1 MQETNGLRE
10 QKILLFAPSEP
21 TLAQAIGDAGF
32 DCEVCADAGELCRK
46 LETGAAA
53 VLCDEALQADERQ
66 PVERALRRQPSW
78 SDIPVLLLAA
88 PGHAPFSPP
97 WEVERLGNATVL
109 DRPLSPRTLLSSL
122 HSAVRARRRQYE
134 FRDHLVAL
142 GTIQGSLQA
151 KEVDLRRHLA
161 EFEALLE
168 VLPVGIFIARDP
180 ECRVITTNP
189 AGARVLGISSRMNVS
204 STGDEAEWL
213 PYRIFMGGAEVPPD
227 ELPVQLAARTGK
239 SIEGLELEVVR
250 GDGSRADLYA
260 YASPLYDDSGRVRGA
275 LGVFVDITERK
286 GAEQALRQSEERFQ
300 AFMTHTPALAFM
312 KDDQGR
318 YLYANSAVEEAFQW
332 NASSWR
338 GRRDADLWPSE
349 VAARLEQNDLK
360 VLASGVP
367 QQFHETFP
375 TAAGERRFLTYKFLF
390 QGPGGCTYLGAN
402 ALDITDRERAAEA
415 LRESEERYRGIFNQA
430 AIGIGRSTL
439 DRVLI
444 DINPGF
450 CHILGYEA
458 EELLS
463 AEALDLG
470 HPDDVIITEEAV
482 DELLSGRHDTISLEK
497 RYRHKQGHYVWVQ
510 ATASLTRRADGTPEH
525 IIAVFQDITERK
537 HAEEALK
544 EANRRK
550 DEFLA
555 ILAHELRN
563 PLAPIRNALQI
574 LSRRGEE
581 PGIRG
586 RFTEMMDRQLSQ
598 LVRLVDDL
606 LEVSRITSGKIELR
620 KELVDLRQVIAGAV
634 ETSRPLIEAAGHTLG
649 IHLAPEPL
657 VLLADPVRMAQ
668 MLANLLNNS
677 AKYTERGGHI
687 VLSAWR
693 EDGDVVVS
701 VRDTG
706 AGIAPDLLPRVFEMF
721 AQAHHEPGRPQGG
734 LGIGLSLVKNLV
746 QLHGGSIEARSEG
759 PGCGSE
765 FVLRLPSHS
774 ASQKQHDRRKPSE
787 QSGTASEKPLR
798 ILVADDNVDS
808 ADSIAAL
815 LQMLGHDV
823 SLAYSGRAAVEAAC
837 SHHPEVM
844 LLDIG
849 LPEMDGY
856 EVARRL
862 RQHPE
867 FQEILLIAMTG
878 YGQMED
884 RRLSHEAG
892 FDEHLVKPVDF
903 SVLQSLLSQRPPW
916 HSSARH

>member
-1 MQETNGLRE
+1 MQETNALQEHR
-10 QKILLFAPSEP
+10 ILLFAPSEP
-21 TLAQAIGDAGF
+21 TLAQAIGDVGF
-32 DCEVCADAGELCRK
+32 DCEVCADAGELCRN
-46 LETGAAA
+46 LENGAAA
-53 VLCDEALQADERQ
+53 VLCDETLAADERQ
-66 PVERALRRQPSW
+66 RIESALGRQPSW
-78 SDIPVLLLAA
+78 SDLPVLLLAS
-88 PGHAPFSPP
+88 PGQAASSPP
-97 WEVERLGNATVL
+97 WDIERLGNAIVL
-109 DRPLSPRTLLSSL
+109 DRPLSLRTLHSSL
-122 HSAVRARRRQYE
+122 HNAVRARRRQYE

-142 GTIQGSLQA
+142 AAIQASLQT
-151 KEVDLRRHLA
+151 KEVDLRRHLG
-161 EFEALLE
+161 EFQALLE

-180 ECRVITTNP
+180 ECRVVTTNP
-189 AGARVLGISSRMNVS
+189 AGARVLGIPSGMNVS
-204 STGDEAEWL
+204 TTGNEAEWL
-213 PYRIFMGGAEVPPD
+213 PYRILMDGAEVPPD
-227 ELPVQLAARTGK
+227 ELPIHLAARTGK

-286 GAEQALRQSEERFQ
+286 RAEQALRQSEERFQ

-312 KDDQGR
+312 KDDQGH

-332 NASSWR
+332 NASSWS
-338 GRRDADLWPSE
+338 GRRDADLWPPE

-360 VLASGVP
+360 VLASGMP

-375 TAAGERRFLTYKFLF
+375 TAAGERRFLTYKFPF
-390 QGPGGCTYLGAN
+390 QGPGGGTCLGAN
-402 ALDITDRERAAEA
+402 AIDITDRERAAEA
-415 LRESEERYRGIFNQA
+415 LRESEGRYRGIFNQA

-450 CHILGYEA
+450 CHMLGYEA

-463 AEALDLG
+463 AEELDLG
-470 HPDDVIITEEAV
+470 HPDDLIPTEQAV
-482 DELLSGRHDTISLEK
+482 ADLLSGRQDTIALEK
-497 RYRHKQGHYVWVQ
+497 RYRHKDGHYVWVL
-510 ATASLTRRADGTPEH
+510 ATASVTRRTDGTPEH

-537 HAEEALK
+537 RAEEALK

-574 LSRRGEE
+574 LRRRGDE

-586 RFTEMMDRQLSQ
+586 RFIDMMDRQLSQ
-598 LVRLVDDL
+598 LIRLVDDL

-620 KELVDLRQVIAGAV
+620 KERVDLRQIIAGAV
-634 ETSRPLIEAAGHTLG
+634 ETSRPLIEAGGHTLE
-649 IHLAPEPL
+649 IHLASEPL
-657 VLLADPVRMAQ
+657 VLDADPVRMSQ

-677 AKYTERGGHI
+677 AKYTEKGGRI
-687 VLSAWR
+687 LLNAWR
-693 EDGDVVVS
+693 ERGDVLVS

-706 AGIAPDLLPRVFEMF
+706 AGIAPDLLPKVFEMF
-721 AQAHHEPGRPQGG
+721 AQADHDPGRPQGG

-746 QLHGGSIEARSEG
+746 QLHGGSIEAHSEG
-759 PGCGSE
+759 PGRGSE
-765 FVLRLPSHS
+765 FILRLPGHS
-774 ASQKQHDRRKPSE
+774 AERRQEDTSE
-787 QSGTASEKPLR
+787 SRERPATASGKPLR

-808 ADSIAAL
+808 AESIAAL

-862 RQHPE
+862 REKPE

-916 HSSARH
+916 DSSAHH